1 MSGQEDNVQ
10 VQTQLSQDTVVEVK
24 RGDDKSFVEVSLGS
38 STDPVPLSSTDGQKL
53 VEGVKTARTQHIPLV
68 CIINSTGAPPD
79 SGVEAL
85 DGWVKAAQE
94 ITASSGIIPII
105 FCVKETALAGPALL
119 LGLADF
125 VIMVKDSYS

>member
-53 VEGVKTARTQHIPLV
+53 VEGVKTARTQHIPLI

-85 DGWVKAAQE
+85 DG
-94 ITASSGIIPII
+94 
-105 FCVKETALAGPALL
+105 
-119 LGLADF
+119 
-125 VIMVKDSYS
+125 